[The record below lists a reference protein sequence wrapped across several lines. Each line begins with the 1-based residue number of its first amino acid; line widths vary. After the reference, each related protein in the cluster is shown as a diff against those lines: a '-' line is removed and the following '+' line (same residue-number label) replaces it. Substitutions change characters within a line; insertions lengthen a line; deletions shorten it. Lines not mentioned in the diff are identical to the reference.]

1 MSSFQCSSKTANR
14 KDAAAIIDTLI
25 TEGHEAYFVGG
36 YVRDHYKGEA
46 IKDFDIATSA
56 LPEQVMS
63 IFPHCVATG
72 LQHGT
77 ISVIIDRVAYEVT
90 TFRTESDYVD
100 ARRPREVAFI
110 PDLFRDLERRDF
122 TMNAMAMDLSGAI
135 IDPFDGR
142 QDIAK
147 RLIRAVGDANQR
159 FFEDALRMLRCI
171 RFAAHFDFEVEQQTW
186 DAIQNHRERLQH
198 ISIERVRMELDKIMA
213 GRNPARGF
221 ELLIQSGLAG
231 YFKSGPQFSQALS
244 NQLPAFALSLNSIDM
259 PNLRWT
265 QLFILLQLDEA
276 MVQKAGRQLTHSNKN
291 IEKWMSQLRLFRKI
305 QISMTDSLLS
315 AHEHEWLNGSEAS
328 IAFIKKWWK
337 REILLFEREIVQDT
351 MILFEVNWVFG
362 RFVKHPH
369 TPQVFIMTTM
379 IEHWKEWLQQMQAV
393 TIRDL
398 VIDGHDLIN
407 IFSQPK
413 GTWIKETLV
422 HLLEAVAVEEVSND
436 RQDLLRFA
444 QKLKG
449 DL

>member
-1 MSSFQCSSKTANR
+1 
-14 KDAAAIIDTLI
+14 
-25 TEGHEAYFVGG
+25 
-36 YVRDHYKGEA
+36 
-46 IKDFDIATSA
+46 
-56 LPEQVMS
+56 
-63 IFPHCVATG
+63 
-72 LQHGT
+72 
-77 ISVIIDRVAYEVT
+77 
-90 TFRTESDYVD
+90 
-100 ARRPREVAFI
+100 
-110 PDLFRDLERRDF
+110 
-122 TMNAMAMDLSGAI
+122 
-135 IDPFDGR
+135 
-142 QDIAK
+142 
-147 RLIRAVGDANQR
+147 
-159 FFEDALRMLRCI
+159 
-171 RFAAHFDFEVEQQTW
+171 
-186 DAIQNHRERLQH
+186 
-198 ISIERVRMELDKIMA
+198 
-213 GRNPARGF
+213 
-221 ELLIQSGLAG
+221 
-231 YFKSGPQFSQALS
+231 
-244 NQLPAFALSLNSIDM
+244 
-259 PNLRWT
+259 
-265 QLFILLQLDEA
+265 
-276 MVQKAGRQLTHSNKN
+276 
-291 IEKWMSQLRLFRKI
+291 
-305 QISMTDSLLS
+305 MTDSLLS

-362 RFVKHPH
+362 RFVKHTH